1 MGSTPHTFP
10 GITFLLLTLAI
21 AAADQRRHQA
31 GFHSQPGVSFGEV
44 SEADSAFR
52 SLKNDL
58 SRITSI
64 DDNLGNLSERVN
76 EIIKAQVER
85 AKAQQPASQRGGG
98 GSNCPAPFVEVMSEC
113 FSLSRTRLPWHH
125 ARHYCLGMGG
135 DLATPSFLYALK
147 TYILERE
154 GDADVWVGGFRR
166 ERGTGRGSTA
176 TRTAPTRP
184 SRPTTGRP
192 TSPTTAKATENTAS
206 SCRRTSTRRSQTA
219 RASDTSPSSAS
230 TVGRG
235 RVCAGLCRSM

>member
-10 GITFLLLTLAI
+10 GITFLLLILAI

-154 GDADVWVGGFRR
+154 GDADVWVGGSD
-166 ERGTGRGSTA
+166 ERSEGHWAWINSNEDGTNT
-176 TRTAPTRP
+176 TIPPHHWAPDQP
-184 SRPTTGRP
+184 DNGEGDGEHCLIMQKNVHPP
-192 TSPTTAKATENTAS
+192 LADS
-206 SCRRTSTRRSQTA
+206 SCERYLSFVCQY
-219 RASDTSPSSAS
+219 
-230 TVGRG
+230 RG
-235 RVCAGLCRSM
+235 

>member
-10 GITFLLLTLAI
+10 SITFLLLTLAI

-98 GSNCPAPFVEVMSEC
+98 KARMKGSLTLAAASVSG
-113 FSLSRTRLPWHH
+113 TRLQEWGKENK
-125 ARHYCLGMGG
+125 AGSVYFGVV
-135 DLATPSFLYALK
+135 
-147 TYILERE
+147 YIFRDFE
-154 GDADVWVGGFRR
+154 GK
-166 ERGTGRGSTA
+166 E
-176 TRTAPTRP
+176 
-184 SRPTTGRP
+184 
-192 TSPTTAKATENTAS
+192 
-206 SCRRTSTRRSQTA
+206 C
-219 RASDTSPSSAS
+219 
-230 TVGRG
+230 
-235 RVCAGLCRSM
+235 